1 MAPGDGVHLSL
12 QVILLI
18 VMLIMRKR
26 VALTIALF
34 HVAGKVFIALPLLV
48 VQPLW
53 TFICLM
59 LFWAYWLMVL
69 LFLGVSGEFAL
80 FIQVSSV

>member
-1 MAPGDGVHLSL
+1 MAPGDGVRLSL

-34 HVAGKVFIALPLLV
+34 HVAGKVFIKLPLLA

-69 LFLGVSGEFAL
+69 LFLGVSGEF
-80 FIQVSSV
+80 IQVTSV